1 MNNGIAAQSGW
12 SYADS
17 VWLLDEHGK
26 FEIIDGR
33 LYLTPWLSPAHQ
45 ELSAGVF
52 IELSAFAKRERVG
65 RVLFRPPLVFADA
78 DYLVPDI
85 AVFPGRRASNAST
98 GRTASLARL
107 VVEVLSEF
115 AETRDRGIKRE
126 CYARYGVPEY
136 WIIDPFRARIEV
148 YRLREEPDL
157 PTLVPGRLTWKPV
170 EGGPVLG
177 LDVRELLTD
186 LE

>member
-1 MNNGIAAQSGW
+1 MMAMAAQSGW

-26 FEIIDGR
+26 FEIINGG

-45 ELSAGVF
+45 DLSAGVF
-52 IELSAFAKRERVG
+52 VELSTFAKRERVG

-85 AVFPGRRASNAST
+85 AVFSGPRVPYTST
-98 GRTASLARL
+98 ETGPLAQL

-115 AETRDRGIKRE
+115 TETRDRGIKRE

-136 WIIDPFRARIEV
+136 WIIDAGRRHVEV
-148 YRLREEPDL
+148 YRLQEDPDRPKIVTAGL
-157 PTLVPGRLTWKPV
+157 KWQPM
-170 EGGPVLG
+170 EGGPVLE
-177 LDVRELLTD
+177 LDVAELIAD